1 MSLAINEF
9 FTELD
14 KFSDH
19 VPLDTL
25 VDLMRQVDISI
36 DDVGDQTIFCDTDY
50 ERNLWRCNTGYAALI
65 LCWKPGQASPV
76 HDHRG
81 SACGVR
87 VLQGKLQEIIYKRN
101 TDQSLSE
108 DTTNIYEVGHVCG
121 SYDGDI
127 HIIANNFP
135 GEGNLVTLHIYTPPL
150 TAYHVFNLADGSF
163 ELHKDS
169 TAEQQA
175 QQLTNASS

>member
-1 MSLAINEF
+1 MSLSINEF

-14 KFSDH
+14 QFSDH

-25 VDLMRQVDISI
+25 VDLMRKVDISI
-36 DDVGDQTIFCDTDY
+36 DDVGDHTIFCDTDY

-65 LCWKPGQASPV
+65 LCWQPGQASPV

-87 VLQGKLQEIIYKRN
+87 VLKGKLLEIIYKRN
-101 TDQSLSE
+101 ADESLSE
-108 DTTNIYEVGHVCG
+108 DNTNIYEVGHVCG

-127 HIIANNFP
+127 HTIANTLP

-175 QQLTNASS
+175 EHLINASS